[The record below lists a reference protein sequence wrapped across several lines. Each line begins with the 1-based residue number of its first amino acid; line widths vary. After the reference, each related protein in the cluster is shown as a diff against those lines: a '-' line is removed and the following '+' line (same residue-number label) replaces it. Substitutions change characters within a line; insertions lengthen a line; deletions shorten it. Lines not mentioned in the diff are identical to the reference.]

1 MKRTW
6 LLAFLFLTLWQMLPH
21 EGYNMLYAQDM
32 GDESYGGG
40 YECEDDFGHYYSSV
54 PCDDTPCFEK
64 CTICGGQFT
73 CNEFKGHSCEDKNKT
88 HCPYCDQFL
97 TQEEFLYHNC
107 STQDMGCLI
116 CRRPYE
122 DCTCE
127 GPIISPT
134 NPYVTPSNPHVT
146 PGDSIVVIYYP
157 PSNETHTDGSGSNSN
172 NNTQEDDTSAD
183 TLLGRYPCDISKW
196 ETLTVQQ
203 LKMTP
208 GVHYVPNL
216 PDSFLMQKYE
226 MECVANTIAMI
237 AGIIDG
243 TDPTLT
249 REAIRKIAID
259 AGIDIRRKGIT
270 ARRIKSLLYDY
281 CAITDENEFSKNAVE
296 NYIDTSKK
304 PVMAI
309 TDVINNKGRQDAHMV
324 MIVGYDYNHYYC
336 AYGRENPVAVPK
348 EDLEVKD
355 SNGNIKYKL
364 YFYNGKKRVNE

>member
-116 CRRPYE
+116 CGRPYE

-134 NPYVTPSNPHVT
+134 NPYVTPSNPQVT

-172 NNTQEDDTSAD
+172 NNTQEDDTEENDSDVTAGERYWED
-183 TLLGRYPCDISKW
+183 KTNCISPNTLKF
-196 ETLTVQQ
+196 
-203 LKMTP
+203 MTD
-208 GVHYVPNL
+208 VKTIDYL
-216 PDSFLMQKYE
+216 PDSFVPQGSFPD
-226 MECVANTIAMI
+226 CVARAFATSIYLLSKGDLSQYELAYSL
-237 AGIIDG
+237 A
-243 TDPTLT
+243 LT
-249 REAIRKIAID
+249 EAYFKGANLAAD
-259 AGIDIRRKGIT
+259 GIDPRKFDNVLGDAFDIQT
-270 ARRIKSLLYDY
+270 LSP
-281 CAITDENEFSKNAVE
+281 DEYTKDTIF
-296 NYIDTSKK
+296 NYINNNK
-304 PVMAI
+304 PVISSMD
-309 TDVINNKGRQDAHMV
+309 TDYSIPLRQKGVHAV
-324 MIVGYDYNHYYC
+324 TIVAYDLQFYYC
-336 AYGRENPVAVPK
+336 AYGGNDV
-348 EDLEVKD
+348 VKIPH
-355 SNGNIKYKL
+355 SEIGKYPIYVTTGLK
-364 YFYNGKKRVNE
+364 